1 MHRRNPYHRRPSREF
16 RPPEPR
22 LRIGQPSARALLG
35 LTVAIAVVG
44 AGAYVFG
51 PFSDLSALEL
61 ATGPPGAVSAD
72 HPPTATIYART
83 GRAWRA
89 DAQLRA
95 AAAASAPIARVARG
109 P

>member
-1 MHRRNPYHRRPSREF
+1 MHRRNPHHRVPSRNVAPPARDARLA
-16 RPPEPR
+16 RP
-22 LRIGQPSARALLG
+22 LAGIALG

-51 PFSDLSALEL
+51 PFSDLSVRQL
-61 ATGPPGAVSAD
+61 AAGPPAA
-72 HPPTATIYART
+72 HPPDALPAIVYART

-89 DAQLRA
+89 EAQRRV
-95 AAAASAPIARVARG
+95 AAAASAPIARVART